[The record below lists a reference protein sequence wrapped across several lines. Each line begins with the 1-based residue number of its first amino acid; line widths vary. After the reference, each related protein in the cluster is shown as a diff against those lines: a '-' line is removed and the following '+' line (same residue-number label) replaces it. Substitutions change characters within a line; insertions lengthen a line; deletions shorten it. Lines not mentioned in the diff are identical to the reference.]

1 MLCFVNLKEARSVGG
16 DLGKAK
22 KRFVSADFG
31 VVDFVQYQSKRTSLH
46 VALPFMHLNFCS
58 FLLFAG
64 SHLSFESLEITKNS
78 I

>member
-1 MLCFVNLKEARSVGG
+1 MFLSISELLTSFSIK
-16 DLGKAK
+16 GK
-22 KRFVSADFG
+22 S
-31 VVDFVQYQSKRTSLH
+31 TSLH

-64 SHLSFESLEITKNS
+64 SHLSFQGLEITKNS

>member
-1 MLCFVNLKEARSVGG
+1 MLEAT
-16 DLGKAK
+16 LEKQQ
-22 KRFVSADFG
+22 KRFMFLSISELLTSFSIKG
-31 VVDFVQYQSKRTSLH
+31 KSTSLH

-64 SHLSFESLEITKNS
+64 SHLSFQGLEITKNS